1 MKKIK
6 ECLKENDLFFQWID
20 KKTYGLLEEDKQKI
34 TINLELH
41 ILETFIHEY
50 VHWRFPDKGER
61 WVEKETERRLKKM
74 TRKEIK
80 KYVRYIFK
88 KARLK

>member
-6 ECLKENDLFFQWID
+6 ECLEENELFFKFID
-20 KKTYGLLEEDKQKI
+20 KQTYGTLEEDKQKI

-41 ILETFIHEY
+41 IVETFTHEY
-50 VHWRFPDKGER
+50 LHWRFPNKGER
-61 WVEKETERRLKKM
+61 WIEKETDRRLKKM
-74 TRKEIK
+74 TVKEIQ
-80 KYVRYIFK
+80 KYCRYIFK